1 MLLPFL
7 QNEDDV
13 EKFVGGRIR
22 TVGLGAQG
30 PEATDLPSAATTSFF
45 LLGVNL
51 TLRRP
56 ELDEKPSK

>member
-22 TVGLGAQG
+22 TAGLGAQG
-30 PEATDLPSAATTSFF
+30 PVATFLPNSETTSFF
-45 LLGVNL
+45 LLDVNL